1 MTPSTLAAYIRWKGN
16 VPTTTP
22 WDNTTLLPIVNIAK
36 DNIAAAIARRNPD
49 YFGENSTAATVTAQE
64 EYTKPADLMLFKRMD
79 VSYTDTN
86 AGSYKR
92 ARKVTLDELSSIP
105 NSNLNDIGG
114 DLGEDWFANFQP
126 PSAPLVRFDDT
137 GFFLYPIPGAQS
149 ATNVGAAFIRLWYVP
164 KRVDLANLTES
175 SIDIETTTEI
185 GSVFHENIGDIVIN
199 QIKFKKGELTQ
210 QDTTNNINHILENLI
225 VQSFREIST
234 KNSSMPGDSW
244 LQY

>member
-1 MTPSTLAAYIRWKGN
+1 MTPAKLYSYICWKGN

-22 WDNTTLLPIVNIAK
+22 WDVASILPIVNIAK
-36 DNIAAAIARRNPD
+36 DNIAAAIARKNPD

-86 AGSYKR
+86 PGSFNN
-92 ARKVTLDELSSIP
+92 ARKVVLDEFMP
-105 NSNLNDIGG
+105 
-114 DLGEDWFANFQP
+114 LGEDWYANFQP
-126 PSAPLVRFDDT
+126 PATPLVRFDDT
-137 GFFLYPIPGAQS
+137 GFFLYPIPNTTSNQ
-149 ATNVGAAFIRLWYVP
+149 TNVGTAFIRLWYVP
-164 KRVDLANLTES
+164 KRADLANLTEAS
-175 SIDIETTTEI
+175 TDIETTTEI

-210 QDTTNNINHILENLI
+210 MDMTDNINHILENLI
-225 VQSFREIST
+225 PQATREIGT
-234 KNSSMPGDSW
+234 MRSSLPPDAQ